1 MRYRLVV
8 VNGLLDQYDVLGALR
23 LDGPVIVGELGE
35 GLETDVSPGVF
46 NAYFLDME
54 DADREDAP
62 PSRLLL
68 VAERVADDAED
79 LLDHARE
86 RGSVPVDNGSMIVAD
101 SEVADDLELLEDA
114 AMEGVHGV
122 FADGRAVRV
131 GLEGDLEGLVRIA
144 ADAQGHALL
153 IAVDFV

>member
-1 MRYRLVV
+1 
-8 VNGLLDQYDVLGALR
+8 
-23 LDGPVIVGELGE
+23 
-35 GLETDVSPGVF
+35 
-46 NAYFLDME
+46 ME